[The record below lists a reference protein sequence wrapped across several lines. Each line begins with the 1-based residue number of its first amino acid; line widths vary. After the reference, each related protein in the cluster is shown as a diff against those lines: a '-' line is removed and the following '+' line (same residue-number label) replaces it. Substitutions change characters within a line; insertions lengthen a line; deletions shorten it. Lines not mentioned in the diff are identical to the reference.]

1 MAYSKNNFR
10 VPWKHAQV
18 FQDLPAINAAGGKP
32 GDPVV
37 ANGQVGVNLWGT
49 GQGEGI
55 PADSDYGMV
64 GLDGTVVVT
73 IPELTNAVTEGSP
86 IYITAANVLTD
97 EADDGGSPAV
107 SHTLFGW
114 ADEPAAAGEDVRIG
128 IRIKAQ
134 VNA

>member
-18 FQDLPAINAAGGKP
+18 FQDLPAIDADGGRP

-55 PADSDYGMV
+55 PAGSDYGMV
-64 GLDGTVVVT
+64 ALDGTVVVT
-73 IPELTNAVTEGSP
+73 IPTLGNAVTEGSP
-86 IYITAANVLTD
+86 IYITAANELTD
-97 EADDGGSPAV
+97 AEDDGGAPATAY
-107 SHTLFGW
+107 TLFGW
-114 ADEPAAAGEDVRIG
+114 ADEPAAAGTDVRIG